1 MGIGA
6 LNAGELHQGEVVG
19 LLSRV
24 GSWYLQGNLA
34 VYFRVGYVYYR
45 VSGWY

>member
-6 LNAGELHQGEVVG
+6 LNAGELHQGEVG
-19 LLSRV
+19 DPLSRV

-34 VYFRVGYVYYR
+34 VFQGRLRVL
-45 VSGWY
+45 